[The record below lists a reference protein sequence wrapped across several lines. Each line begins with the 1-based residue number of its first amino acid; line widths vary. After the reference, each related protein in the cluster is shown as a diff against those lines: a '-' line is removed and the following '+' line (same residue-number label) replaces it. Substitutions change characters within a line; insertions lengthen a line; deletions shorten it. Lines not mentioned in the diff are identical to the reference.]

1 MTKKLFFALMFLSAT
16 LAFSQQN
23 NFWTKQSAVSNS
35 RVKASKQNLP
45 KTQTYSLNIE
55 ALKQVLK
62 QAPSRDKLS
71 KSSNVIV
78 AFPNSNGIMESFRIV
93 EASNLDSEL
102 QAKFPE
108 IRSYAGQGIEDPTAV
123 IRFSVSPL
131 GFQSMRLS
139 ANQPASFI
147 EAYST
152 DLSQYTVYKRTDR
165 QIEADDFEC
174 QVTDAMNKNITGD
187 EVMMRNADDGILRRY
202 RLAVSTTGE
211 YTAYHGGTKASA
223 LAAINATMTRVNGV
237 FENDF
242 NVTMVLIANNDA
254 VIYTSSSSDPY
265 TTSGSYNSQLQSTL
279 TSVIG
284 EANYDVGHLQV
295 VLVVFV

>member
-1 MTKKLFFALMFLSAT
+1 MFMSAT

-23 NFWTKQSAVSNS
+23 FWQKQSAVSSS
-35 RVKASKQNLP
+35 RVKVSKQNLP

-55 ALKQVLK
+55 ALKQALK

-152 DLSQYTVYKRTDR
+152 DL
-165 QIEADDFEC
+165 
-174 QVTDAMNKNITGD
+174 
-187 EVMMRNADDGILRRY
+187 
-202 RLAVSTTGE
+202 
-211 YTAYHGGTKASA
+211 
-223 LAAINATMTRVNGV
+223 
-237 FENDF
+237 
-242 NVTMVLIANNDA
+242 
-254 VIYTSSSSDPY
+254 
-265 TTSGSYNSQLQSTL
+265 
-279 TSVIG
+279 
-284 EANYDVGHLQV
+284 
-295 VLVVFV
+295 

>member
-1 MTKKLFFALMFLSAT
+1 MTKKLFCILMFMSAT

-23 NFWTKQSAVSNS
+23 FWQKQSAVSSS
-35 RVKASKQNLP
+35 RVKVSKQNLP

-55 ALKQVLK
+55 ALKQALK

-152 DLSQYTVYKRTDR
+152 DL
-165 QIEADDFEC
+165 
-174 QVTDAMNKNITGD
+174 
-187 EVMMRNADDGILRRY
+187 
-202 RLAVSTTGE
+202 
-211 YTAYHGGTKASA
+211 
-223 LAAINATMTRVNGV
+223 
-237 FENDF
+237 
-242 NVTMVLIANNDA
+242 
-254 VIYTSSSSDPY
+254 
-265 TTSGSYNSQLQSTL
+265 
-279 TSVIG
+279 
-284 EANYDVGHLQV
+284 
-295 VLVVFV
+295 

>member
-1 MTKKLFFALMFLSAT
+1 MFMSAT

-23 NFWTKQSAVSNS
+23 NFWTKQSAVTNS

-55 ALKQVLK
+55 ALKQVLVE
-62 QAPSRDKLS
+62 APSREKQS

-78 AFPNSNGIMESFRIV
+78 TFPNPDGIMESFRIV

-102 QAKFPE
+102 QAQYPE

-139 ANQPASFI
+139 ANKPASFI

-152 DLSQYTVYKRTDR
+152 DLSHYTVYKRTDR

-242 NVTMVLIANNDA
+242 NVTMVLI
-254 VIYTSSSSDPY
+254 
-265 TTSGSYNSQLQSTL
+265 
-279 TSVIG
+279 
-284 EANYDVGHLQV
+284 
-295 VLVVFV
+295 